1 MKHACRSI
9 SAVLALTLVLVG
21 RADAQDAAPAPSGA
35 SAHADALF
43 NEGKAKLATEDYAE
57 ACRLF
62 AGSFAMDPA
71 TGTLLA
77 LALCH
82 ERAGD
87 LKAAIAEYRSAADR
101 AQMEGRA
108 DRAEAATK
116 RADELEAKLQPAPV
130 PAPIATKP
138 RPRPLPIRPLEPEPE
153 YAQRQSGGLSAG
165 HWAGIITAS
174 AGVVA
179 FGLSAGFVL
188 QASSLNDDSKAG
200 CDGDLCTT
208 EAREQRLDAVSAGN
222 VASAMALGGAVLV
235 CTGAA
240 LFFSSGSEHAS
251 EYALAPWVAPNAA
264 GATASGRF

>member
-1 MKHACRSI
+1 MTHACLSL

-21 RADAQDAAPAPSGA
+21 RAGAQDAAPTPSTA

-87 LKAAIAEYRSAADR
+87 LNAAITEYRSAAER
-101 AQMEGRA
+101 AQLEGRA

-116 RADELEAKLQPAPV
+116 RADELEARLQPAPE
-130 PAPIATKP
+130 PAPFATKP
-138 RPRPLPIRPLEPEPE
+138 RPAPMPIRPLEPEPE
-153 YAQRQSGGLSAG
+153 YEQPESGGLSTG
-165 HWAGIITAS
+165 QWAGIVTAS

-179 FGLSAGFVL
+179 FGLSAGFAL
-188 QASSLNDDSKAG
+188 HASSSNDDSKAG
-200 CDGDLCTT
+200 CDGDLCTAH
-208 EAREQRLDAVSAGN
+208 ARQQRLDAVSAGN
-222 VASAMALGGAVLV
+222 IASAMALGGAALV
-235 CTGAA
+235 CTGVA
-240 LFFSSGSEHAS
+240 LFFSSGSEQAS
-251 EYALAPWVAPNAA
+251 EYALTPWVAPDSA
-264 GATASGRF
+264 GATARGRF